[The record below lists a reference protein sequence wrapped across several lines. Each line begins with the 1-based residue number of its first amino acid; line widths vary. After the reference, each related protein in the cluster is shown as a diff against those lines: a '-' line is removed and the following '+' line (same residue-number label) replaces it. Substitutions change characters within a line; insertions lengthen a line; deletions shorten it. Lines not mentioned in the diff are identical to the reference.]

1 MTWLKNLTLG
11 AAAFL
16 AAHAVEVS
24 RWRQWFDPSGAH
36 QPWFLNT
43 GSAAAF
49 TAASVAIAGA
59 VGASLWAMT
68 PQKARQQSLAL
79 AAGAA
84 LALAITLWAIGP
96 GSIFPVVIVAGA
108 GFLTLSAGLG
118 SWLGFLAGAAIRSR
132 LDRPEPP

>member
-1 MTWLKNLTLG
+1 MTWLKNLVLG

-16 AAHAVEVS
+16 AAHAVEVF
-24 RWRQWFDPSGAH
+24 RWRQWFDSSGAH
-36 QPWFLNT
+36 QPWFLNA

-59 VGASLWAMT
+59 AGAALWART

-84 LALAITLWAIGP
+84 LAMAITLWSIGP
-96 GSIFPVVIVAGA
+96 GTIFPLVIVAGA
-108 GFLTLSAGLG
+108 GFVTLSAGLG
-118 SWLGFLAGAAIRSR
+118 SWLGFLAAAAFRSR